1 VRTARRYLITG
12 RVQGVGYRFFAL
24 DAGRREG
31 LHGHVRNLADGGVE
45 VEAEGDADAL
55 ARFEAAL
62 WRGPSH
68 ARVDDIAIDDLAP
81 SGRSGPF
88 VIA

>member
-1 VRTARRYLITG
+1 VRTARRYVITG

-31 LHGHVRNLADGGVE
+31 LHGHVRNLADGRVE

-55 ARFEAAL
+55 TRFEAAL

-68 ARVDDIAIDDLAP
+68 ARVDDVAIDELVP
-81 SGRSGPF
+81 SGRPGPF
-88 VIA
+88 AIA